1 MTAAIIL
8 AAGAG
13 RRMGGP
19 KALLPYEGETL
30 LRRAA
35 RVALEAGCSPVIA
48 VVGDWN
54 PGLEDLAVLP
64 VINPEAAE
72 GMASSIRAGIAALP
86 PEAPAVL
93 VLTVDQPAVDVALL
107 RRLIALAIADTDR
120 PAACAYAGTLG
131 IPAVL
136 PRRCFPELLAL
147 RGDAGAKAILL
158 REAARSLPFPE
169 GAHDL
174 DSPEDLPPD
183 SVRR

>member
-1 MTAAIIL
+1 MSAAIIL

-19 KALLPYEGETL
+19 KALLRFEGETL

-35 RVALEAGCSPVIA
+35 RAALEAGCHPVIA

-54 PGLEDLAVLP
+54 PGLEDLTVLS

-86 PEAPAVL
+86 PETPAVL
-93 VLTVDQPAVDVALL
+93 ILTVDQPAVDAVLL
-107 RRLIALAIADTDR
+107 RRLLALAATAPDR

-131 IPAVL
+131 IPAML

-147 RGDAGAKAILL
+147 RGDAGAKAMLL
-158 REAARSLPFPE
+158 REAAQGLPFPE
-169 GAHDL
+169 GARDL
-174 DSPEDLPPD
+174 DSPEDLPPG